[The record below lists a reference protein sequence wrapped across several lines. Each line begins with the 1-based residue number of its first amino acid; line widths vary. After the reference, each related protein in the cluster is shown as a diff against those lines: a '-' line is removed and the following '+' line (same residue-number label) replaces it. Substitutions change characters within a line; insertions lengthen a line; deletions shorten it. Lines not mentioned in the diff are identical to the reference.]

1 MGAQSTVCGGGR
13 YDGLV
18 EEMGGVSTPALG
30 YAIGLERLLMIME
43 AQDIELPEPEKCE
56 VYLASMGAA
65 AEAKAFALTTMLR
78 ECSIFAACD
87 VCGRSLKAQMKY
99 ANKIGAKYSVVIGDQ
114 EIEQNVAKLKNM
126 ATGETSDIVLDE
138 KFIEDF
144 VTRVTMDEDNQLME
158 TLTF

>member
-1 MGAQSTVCGGGR
+1 
-13 YDGLV
+13 
-18 EEMGGVSTPALG
+18 
-30 YAIGLERLLMIME
+30 
-43 AQDIELPEPEKCE
+43 
-56 VYLASMGAA
+56 
-65 AEAKAFALTTMLR
+65 
-78 ECSIFAACD
+78 
-87 VCGRSLKAQMKY
+87 MKY

>member
-1 MGAQSTVCGGGR
+1 M
-13 YDGLV
+13 
-18 EEMGGVSTPALG
+18 
-30 YAIGLERLLMIME
+30 
-43 AQDIELPEPEKCE
+43 
-56 VYLASMGAA
+56 
-65 AEAKAFALTTMLR
+65 
-78 ECSIFAACD
+78 SI
-87 VCGRSLKAQMKY
+87 
-99 ANKIGAKYSVVIGDQ
+99 Q